1 MRFIP
6 WICRGLGAVLPTLER
21 DGLTLDAD
29 LRGLFAVQNRMP
41 GLWTFP
47 PAEARKRA
55 HRSGALSRPD
65 GAPSVTVTDLPWRVP
80 LRRYDPV
87 DAQGAW
93 VYFHGGGF
101 VLGDLD
107 SHDTICQR
115 LAAAS
120 GRTLVAVDY
129 RLAPEHPFPAAV
141 DDALAAW
148 NHLAPELGEDVLV
161 GGDSAGGNLAAV
173 VAQARPEQAPTRQIL
188 IYPATDRGSTL
199 PSVDRF
205 GDGLLLTREFS
216 AWFMQHYLGD
226 GADRTDPR
234 VSPLFGDLSDLP
246 PAEVLVA
253 GWDPLRD
260 EGIAYHEA
268 LLAAGSPS
276 RLTRFDA
283 MPHGFLQLA
292 GASRG
297 ASTALDQVGALA
309 R

>member
-1 MRFIP
+1 MSAAHHL
-6 WICRGLGAVLPTLER
+6 CRLLGAVLPTERR
-21 DGLTLDAD
+21 DGLELDPD
-29 LRGLFAVQNRMP
+29 LRGLFAIQNRMP
-41 GLWTFP
+41 GLWNFP
-47 PAEARKRA
+47 PAEARRRA
-55 HRSGALSRPD
+55 GKSGKLSRPL
-65 GAPSVTVTDLPWRVP
+65 GVPQVETTDLDWDLP
-80 LRRYDPV
+80 LRRYTPP
-87 DAQGAW
+87 DARGGW

-101 VLGDLD
+101 VLGDLR

-141 DDALAAW
+141 DDGLAAW
-148 NHLAPELGEDVLV
+148 NHLAPLLGDDVVV

-173 VAQARPEQAPTRQIL
+173 VAQARPSVRPSRQIL

-205 GDGLLLTREFS
+205 SEGLLLTRAFS
-216 AWFMQHYLGD
+216 DWFMEHYLQ
-226 GADRTDPR
+226 GADVKDPR
-234 VSPLFGDLSDLP
+234 VSPLFGELHDLP
-246 PAEVLVA
+246 PSEVLVA

-268 LLAAGSPS
+268 LLAAGSS
-276 RLTRFDA
+276 STLTRFDT
-283 MPHGFLQLA
+283 MPHGFMQLA

-297 ASTALDQVGALA
+297 ASAALDEIGRLA